1 MKYFFGICLWI
12 CSLSVWGQMITAP
25 APLTI
30 EANAS
35 NVDAGDFV
43 VNWANNTD
51 QLLVSLSLD
60 YHNGATLSFPT
71 TTGLTKNYGYN
82 SWTGV
87 SSIVFYGTRDNIN
100 AGLAAMTI
108 SMGSVKTAV
117 KINIEVSNYDAS
129 YIYNP
134 TNKHYYKF
142 ISGAVTYTSAKS
154 GATGQAAFKGKSAYL
169 ATITSQ
175 AENDFINN
183 NISQNNI
190 WVAISDAVTEGQ
202 WILDAGPEANT
213 NIWNTNVA
221 GITNTTY
228 TSYAATGNTVSGQ
241 YTNWCTN
248 EPNNSDGSRNGE
260 DCAVAKSGGATCWND
275 LADGNSSGISGYLIE
290 FSEDFPAG
298 SSYTGVYATYAVHNN
313 DIAFTLATANNTTLN
328 SSTVSNYP
336 NLFGGLQ
343 INTGNT
349 VTLNSSTTLNTNKI
363 IFNGTGKL
371 VLTDNTS
378 KWTPGTSNNLT
389 NTLIHSPS
397 INGTPTYWSTS
408 SNFSGDVFY
417 TNAPYPTVTTGYHF
431 TPWLNSPQG
440 WSAGSNDGNQNI
452 TLSYDVPTY
461 ITGIV
466 TQGRTING
474 TQYVSNVNV
483 DVSTDGTTWR
493 RVLTGVNLNTNT
505 TESVTTYFPNVEYA
519 KFVKL
524 MPTSAGWVNHITM
537 KMGLLIKSSN
547 MISDGLV
554 LNLDAGNQTSFVGT
568 GTTFKDLSTA
578 GNNGTL
584 TNGPTYNLPNRGYF
598 TFDGV
603 DDYVNGVAI
612 PSTSGNSSRTVMVW
626 YKSTANKN
634 IVLLDKGAITVDNAE
649 QLFITYTNGVGIGAG
664 SYPPT
669 NTGGIA
675 VCFWGNDL
683 IYPIASST
691 LFDGNWHFVAYT
703 YDNSNTSVRIC
714 FDGNFATSVYQWNTS
729 WTTNSSKPFVLPR
742 SINTTNNPY
751 WIGQTRAAYWGY
763 GGTYSNVNIPMV
775 QIYNRALT
783 EAEILTN
790 YNATRARYGR

>member
-1 MKYFFGICLWI
+1 
-12 CSLSVWGQMITAP
+12 MITAP

-30 EANAS
+30 GANAS

-43 VNWANNTD
+43 INWANTTD
-51 QLLVSLSLD
+51 QILVSISLE
-60 YHNGATLSFPT
+60 YHNGATFSLPV
-71 TTGLTKNYGYN
+71 TTGLTLNTGYT
-82 SWTGV
+82 SWTGIT
-87 SSIVFYGTRDNIN
+87 SIVFYGTKTNIN
-100 AGLAAMTI
+100 TALAAMTI
-108 SMGSVKTAV
+108 SMGAVKTAV
-117 KINIEVSNYDAS
+117 KINVEASGYDAN
-129 YIYNP
+129 YVYNP
-134 TNKHYYKF
+134 ANKHFYRYVAGN
-142 ISGAVTYTSAKS
+142 ITYATAKTNA
-154 GATGQAAFKGKSAYL
+154 ATYSFKGKTGYMV
-169 ATITSQ
+169 TVTSD
-175 AENDFINN
+175 AENNFINT
-183 NISQNNI
+183 NISGSNV
-190 WVAISDAVTEGQ
+190 WLAIKDAVTDGT
-202 WILDAGPEANT
+202 WVIDAGPELGTVLKTQNGPTAG
-213 NIWNTNVA
+213 NID
-221 GITNTTY
+221 
-228 TSYAATGNTVSGQ
+228 GQ
-241 YTNWCTN
+241 YNNWCSG
-248 EPNNSDGSRNGE
+248 EPNGANHSE
-260 DCAVAKSGGATCWND
+260 DYAVGKWGGNTCWND
-275 LADGNSSGISGYLIE
+275 LPNSYSSVNGFVVEISA
-290 FSEDFPAG
+290 DFPAG
-298 SSYTGVYATYAVHNN
+298 SDYTGVYSTYAVHNN
-313 DIAFTLATANNTTLN
+313 DIAFTLASANNTTLN
-328 SSTVSNYP
+328 STTVSNFP

-349 VTLNSSTTLNTNKI
+349 VTLNASTTLNTNKI
-363 IFNGTGKL
+363 VFNGTGKL

-440 WSAGSNDGNQNI
+440 WSAATNDGNQNI

-466 TQGRTING
+466 TQGRTAG

-519 KFVKL
+519 KFVKV
-524 MPTSAGWVNHITM
+524 MPTSSGWVGHITM

-547 MISDGLV
+547 IISDGLV
-554 LNLDAGNQTSFVGT
+554 LNLDAGNQTSYIGT

-584 TNGPTYNLPNRGYF
+584 TNGPTFNLPNRGYF
-598 TFDGV
+598 SFDGV

-612 PSTSGNSSRTVMVW
+612 PSTSGNNSRTVMVW

-634 IVLLDKGAITVDNAE
+634 TILLDKGAVTDDKSE
-649 QLFITYTNGVGIGAG
+649 QLVLVYTNGAGVGAG

-669 NTGGIA
+669 NNGGIA
-675 VCFWGNDL
+675 VCFWGSDL
-683 IYPIASST
+683 IYPIAATT

-714 FDGNFATSVYQWNTS
+714 FDGKFATSVYQWNTS
-729 WTTNSSKPFVLPR
+729 AWSTNNTKPFVLPR
-742 SINTTNNPY
+742 AQNTTNNPY
-751 WIGQTRAAYWGY
+751 LIGQSRAAFWGY
-763 GGTYSNVNIPMV
+763 GGTFSNVSIPLL

>member
-1 MKYFFGICLWI
+1 MKYFFGIYLWI

-43 VNWANNTD
+43 VNWANTTD
-51 QLLVSLSLD
+51 QILVSISLE
-60 YHNGATLSFPT
+60 YQTGATFSLPV
-71 TTGLTKNYGYN
+71 TTGLTLNTGYT
-82 SWTGV
+82 SWTGIT
-87 SSIVFYGTRDNIN
+87 SIVFYGTRNNIN
-100 AGLAAMTI
+100 TALAAMTM

-117 KINIEVSNYDAS
+117 KINLEVAFYDSNYK
-129 YIYNP
+129 YNP
-134 TNKHYYKF
+134 NNKHFYRYVAGNITYANAKT
-142 ISGAVTYTSAKS
+142 GAATYSYMGK
-154 GATGQAAFKGKSAYL
+154 TGYL
-169 ATITSQ
+169 LTITS
-175 AENDFINN
+175 ENENNFVNN
-183 NISQNNI
+183 NISGTNI
-190 WVAISDAVTEGQ
+190 WLALTDVTTEGN
-202 WILDAGPEANT
+202 WIIDAGPELGT
-213 NIWNTNVA
+213 QIK
-221 GITNTTY
+221 
-228 TSYAATGNTVSGQ
+228 TSNGQLTGNIAGQ
-241 YTNWCTN
+241 YNNWCGG
-248 EPNNSDGSRNGE
+248 EPNDANNEDYATTKWNG
-260 DCAVAKSGGATCWND
+260 GTCWND
-275 LADGNSSGISGYLIE
+275 LPNSWSEVQGYVVEISD
-290 FSEDFPAG
+290 DFPAG
-298 SSYTGVYATYAVHNN
+298 SAYTGVYATYTVHNN
-313 DIAFTLATANNTTLN
+313 DIAFTLASANNTTLN
-328 SSTVSNYP
+328 STTVSNYP

-343 INTGNT
+343 INPGNT
-349 VTLNSSTTLNTNKI
+349 VTLNASTTLNTNKI
-363 IFNGTGKL
+363 VFNGTGKL

-466 TQGRTING
+466 TQGRTAG

-519 KFVKL
+519 KFVKV
-524 MPTSAGWVNHITM
+524 MPTSSGWVGHITM

-554 LNLDAGNQTSFVGT
+554 LNLDAGNQTSYIGT

-598 TFDGV
+598 TFDGM
-603 DDYVNGVAI
+603 DDYINGVAI
-612 PSTSGNSSRTVMVW
+612 PSTSGNNSRTVMVW

-634 IVLLDKGAITVDNAE
+634 TILLDKGAVTDDKSE
-649 QLFITYTNGVGIGAG
+649 QLVLVYTNGAGVGAG

-669 NTGGIA
+669 NNGGIA
-675 VCFWGNDL
+675 VCFWGSDL
-683 IYPIASST
+683 IYPIAATT

-714 FDGNFATSVYQWNTS
+714 FDGKFATSVYQWNTS
-729 WTTNSSKPFVLPR
+729 AWSTNNTKPFVLPR
-742 SINTTNNPY
+742 SQNTTNNPY
-751 WIGQTRAAYWGY
+751 LIGQSRAAFWGY
-763 GGTYSNVNIPMV
+763 GGTFSNVSIPLL

>member
-1 MKYFFGICLWI
+1 
-12 CSLSVWGQMITAP
+12 MITAP

-43 VNWANNTD
+43 VNWANTTD
-51 QLLVSLSLD
+51 QILVSISLE
-60 YHNGATLSFPT
+60 YQNGATFSLPV
-71 TTGLTKNYGYN
+71 TTGLTLNTGYT
-82 SWTGV
+82 SWTGIT
-87 SSIVFYGTRDNIN
+87 SIVFYGTRNNIN
-100 AGLAAMTI
+100 TALAAMTM

-117 KINIEVSNYDAS
+117 KINLEVAFYDSNYK
-129 YIYNP
+129 YNP
-134 TNKHYYKF
+134 NNKHFYRYVAGNITYANAKT
-142 ISGAVTYTSAKS
+142 GAATYSYMGK
-154 GATGQAAFKGKSAYL
+154 TGYL
-169 ATITSQ
+169 LTITS
-175 AENDFINN
+175 ENENNFVNN
-183 NISQNNI
+183 NISGTNI
-190 WVAISDAVTEGQ
+190 WLALTDVTTEGN
-202 WILDAGPEANT
+202 WIIDAGPELGT
-213 NIWNTNVA
+213 QIK
-221 GITNTTY
+221 
-228 TSYAATGNTVSGQ
+228 TSNGQLTGNIAGQ
-241 YTNWCTN
+241 YNNWCGG
-248 EPNNSDGSRNGE
+248 EPNDANNEDYATTKWNG
-260 DCAVAKSGGATCWND
+260 GTCWND
-275 LADGNSSGISGYLIE
+275 LPNSWSEVQGYVVEISD
-290 FSEDFPAG
+290 DFPAG
-298 SSYTGVYATYAVHNN
+298 SAYTGVYATYTVHNN
-313 DIAFTLATANNTTLN
+313 DIAFTLASANNTTLN
-328 SSTVSNYP
+328 STTVSNYP

-343 INTGNT
+343 INPGNT
-349 VTLNSSTTLNTNKI
+349 VTLNASTTLNTNKI
-363 IFNGTGKL
+363 VFNGTGKL

-466 TQGRTING
+466 TQGRTAG

-519 KFVKL
+519 KFVKVK
-524 MPTSAGWVNHITM
+524 PTSSGWVGHITM

-554 LNLDAGNQTSFVGT
+554 LNLDAGNQTSYIGT

-598 TFDGV
+598 SFDGV
-603 DDYVNGVAI
+603 NDYVNGVAI
-612 PSTSGNSSRTVMVW
+612 PSTSGNNSRTVMVW

-634 IVLLDKGAITVDNAE
+634 TILLDKGAVTDDKSE
-649 QLFITYTNGVGIGAG
+649 QLVLVYTNGAGVGAG

-669 NTGGIA
+669 NNGGIA
-675 VCFWGNDL
+675 VCFWGSDL
-683 IYPIASST
+683 IYPIAATT

-714 FDGNFATSVYQWNTS
+714 FDGKFATSVYQWNTS
-729 WTTNSSKPFVLPR
+729 AWSTNNTKPFVLPR
-742 SINTTNNPY
+742 SQNTTNNPY
-751 WIGQTRAAYWGY
+751 LIGQSRAAFWGY
-763 GGTYSNVNIPMV
+763 GGTFSNVSIPLL

>member
-1 MKYFFGICLWI
+1 MKYFFGIYLWI

-43 VNWANNTD
+43 VNWANTTD
-51 QLLVSLSLD
+51 QILVSISLE
-60 YHNGATLSFPT
+60 YQNGATFSLPV
-71 TTGLTKNYGYN
+71 TTGLTLNTGYT
-82 SWTGV
+82 SWTGIT
-87 SSIVFYGTRDNIN
+87 SIVFYGTRNNIN
-100 AGLAAMTI
+100 TALAAMTM

-117 KINIEVSNYDAS
+117 KINLEVAFYDSNYK
-129 YIYNP
+129 YNP
-134 TNKHYYKF
+134 NNKHFYRYVAGNITYANAKT
-142 ISGAVTYTSAKS
+142 GAATYSYMGK
-154 GATGQAAFKGKSAYL
+154 TGYL
-169 ATITSQ
+169 LTITS
-175 AENDFINN
+175 ENENNFVNN
-183 NISQNNI
+183 NISGTNI
-190 WVAISDAVTEGQ
+190 WLALTDVTTEGN
-202 WILDAGPEANT
+202 WIIDAGPELGT
-213 NIWNTNVA
+213 QIK
-221 GITNTTY
+221 
-228 TSYAATGNTVSGQ
+228 TSNGQLTGNIAGQ
-241 YTNWCTN
+241 YNNWCGG
-248 EPNNSDGSRNGE
+248 EPNDANNEDYATTKWNG
-260 DCAVAKSGGATCWND
+260 GTCWND
-275 LADGNSSGISGYLIE
+275 LPNSWSEVQGYVVEISD
-290 FSEDFPAG
+290 DFPAG
-298 SSYTGVYATYAVHNN
+298 SAYTGVYATYTVHNN
-313 DIAFTLATANNTTLN
+313 DIAFTLASANNTTLN
-328 SSTVSNYP
+328 STTVSNYP

-343 INTGNT
+343 INPGNT
-349 VTLNSSTTLNTNKI
+349 VTLNASTTLNTNKI
-363 IFNGTGKL
+363 VFNGTGKL

-466 TQGRTING
+466 TQGRTAG

-519 KFVKL
+519 KFVKVK
-524 MPTSAGWVNHITM
+524 PTSSGWVGHITM

-554 LNLDAGNQTSFVGT
+554 LNLDAGNQTSYIGT

-598 TFDGV
+598 SFDGV
-603 DDYVNGVAI
+603 NDYVNGVAI
-612 PSTSGNSSRTVMVW
+612 PSTSGNNSRTVMVW

-634 IVLLDKGAITVDNAE
+634 TILLDKGAVTDDKSE
-649 QLFITYTNGVGIGAG
+649 QLVLVYTNGAGVGAG

-669 NTGGIA
+669 NNGGIA
-675 VCFWGNDL
+675 VCFWGSDL
-683 IYPIASST
+683 IYPIAATT

-714 FDGNFATSVYQWNTS
+714 FDGKFATSVYQWNTS
-729 WTTNSSKPFVLPR
+729 AWSTNNTKPFVLPR
-742 SINTTNNPY
+742 SQNTTNNPY
-751 WIGQTRAAYWGY
+751 LIGQSRAAFWGY
-763 GGTYSNVNIPMV
+763 GGTFSNVSIPLL